1 MCKYIFYSFHLRP
14 STINN
19 PQVNIDELM
28 NINSGSNGVTGSS
41 SDGVLLGGGGAVIAP
56 GVVSMPMSSSLASSV
71 VENSQQAGVE
81 QVQQQQQQQQQQL
94 AQPSMVPLPTP
105 LAGFTP
111 QQITMMQQMMALQQ
125 VGMLPQMMS
134 LLGIPSPV
142 ATAGVGGGGVV
153 GGGGD
158 NTNNNSSNNCNN
170 VGEGEMVGQ
179 LQQQQTNSNQLHI

>member
-1 MCKYIFYSFHLRP
+1 LCKYIFYSFHLRP
-14 STINN
+14 STINI

-28 NINSGSNGVTGSS
+28 NINSGSSGVTGSS

-81 QVQQQQQQQQQQL
+81 QVQQQQQQQQQL
-94 AQPSMVPLPTP
+94 AQPSMLSLPTP

-134 LLGIPSPV
+134 LLGIPSPL

-153 GGGGD
+153 VGGGD